1 MEQHNVF
8 RCMLSCFSSVQL
20 CNPMTLL
27 TYRSLPGFF
36 VHGDS
41 PGKNTGVGCH
51 TLLQGI
57 FLIQGSNL
65 HLFCLLHW
73 QVGSLPLAPQK
84 CLRACFSHLSR
95 PTLCVPIDHGLPGS
109 SVHGIL
115 QASTL
120 EWVAISFSSDKVGSE

>member
-20 CNPMTLL
+20 CNPVTLL

-73 QVGSLPLAPQK
+73 QVDSLPLAPFVLK
-84 CLRACFSHLSR
+84 CLGDYFSKIYLYFVIPH
-95 PTLCVPIDHGLPGS
+95 TLLYVFNYL
-109 SVHGIL
+109 
-115 QASTL
+115 
-120 EWVAISFSSDKVGSE
+120 KVLLRRDL